1 MAKHPTFG
9 VHVVLDLNELNK
21 DVKKQQELVAS
32 VMKMAPQSPLYANT
46 AIAAEVANLGKVQ
59 TTYVTAVQTA
69 AASGKQHVSDVTS
82 AGIAQ
87 IAVNKS
93 LNLLRTLIENGAV
106 TEADVQSMAF
116 VASAGKPPAPAL
128 VPPES
133 IDVKLG
139 KKGSG
144 KATVSAH
151 ELGTTRR
158 SYAAQMSPNPI
169 TPASWVA
176 LTGAGKSRKLSG
188 PSGTQVWVQF
198 ALMRGSLLSAWSTA
212 VLVTFP

>member
-1 MAKHPTFG
+1 
-9 VHVVLDLNELNK
+9 
-21 DVKKQQELVAS
+21 
-32 VMKMAPQSPLYANT
+32 
-46 AIAAEVANLGKVQ
+46 
-59 TTYVTAVQTA
+59 
-69 AASGKQHVSDVTS
+69 
-82 AGIAQ
+82 
-87 IAVNKS
+87 
-93 LNLLRTLIENGAV
+93 LRALIDNNAV

-116 VASAGKPPAPAL
+116 VASAGRPPAPAL

-133 IDVKLG
+133 IDVKPG

-144 KATVSAH
+144 KVTVSAH
-151 ELGTTRR
+151 ELGSTRR
-158 SYAAQMSPNPI
+158 SYAAQMSPSPI
-169 TPASWVA
+169 TATSWVS